1 MTAVIRLQELR
12 AQKGITMKEA
22 AARLGMPYTTYVN
35 YEKGLR
41 EPSSETL
48 ILLADFYETTVD
60 QLLGRDA
67 EAAAAAQG
75 PHAQKERKLQL
86 LARRAAGLPE
96 AEYDRILKNFEDTID
111 LYLQARGI
119 DPEGK

>member
-1 MTAVIRLQELR
+1 MIRLQELR

-22 AARLGMPYTTYVN
+22 AASLGMPYTTYVN

-48 ILLADFYETTVD
+48 ILLADFYETSVD
-60 QLLGRDA
+60 QLVGRDTS
-67 EAAAAAQG
+67 AAAAAQAAG
-75 PHAQKERKLQL
+75 TPKERKLQL

-96 AEYDRILKNFEDTID
+96 AEYERILKNFEDTID

-119 DPEGK
+119 GREDK

>member
-1 MTAVIRLQELR
+1 MIRLQELR

-60 QLLGRDA
+60 QLLGR
-67 EAAAAAQG
+67 
-75 PHAQKERKLQL
+75 
-86 LARRAAGLPE
+86 RAAGLPE
-96 AEYDRILKNFEDTID
+96 AEYDRILKNFEDTIE

>member
-1 MTAVIRLQELR
+1 MIRLQELR

-67 EAAAAAQG
+67 DTAAAAQG
-75 PHAQKERKLQL
+75 PQAQKERKLQL

-96 AEYDRILKNFEDTID
+96 AEYDRILKKFEDTIE